1 MIIDTQVLLEDMREY
16 ENERSKAGKMYTQLP
31 FKLVY
36 DFIALVEQF
45 PRCIEFASASEIDLD
60 KLIKEEEK

>member
-1 MIIDTQVLLEDMREY
+1 MIIDTQVLLEDMKKY
-16 ENERSKAGKMYTQLP
+16 EEEHSTKTYMSVP

-45 PRCIEFASASEIDLD
+45 PRCIELAMDGEVDFNKI
-60 KLIKEEEK
+60 IKK